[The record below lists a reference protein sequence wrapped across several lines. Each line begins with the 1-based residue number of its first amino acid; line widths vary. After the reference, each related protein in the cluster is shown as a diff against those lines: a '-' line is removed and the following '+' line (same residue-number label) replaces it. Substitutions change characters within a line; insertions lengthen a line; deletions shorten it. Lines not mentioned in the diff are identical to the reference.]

1 VLTHLIAHPGSSTKV
16 LERNSVL
23 QFKVLVHQLLHTHYL
38 CMCVLERERARA
50 SAQCVRVCVRA
61 CVCMCVPVPLRRPVP
76 PRAARLYLQYNL
88 KNQLAHF
95 STHPPLLS
103 SQATCPPGPAN
114 APGPKPHQSHSCRD
128 SQAGKTCA
136 TERAQPPTECAKP
149 PMPAGGCTRIP
160 RSARSNPRA
169 RAKRAR
175 RLQSV
180 AANKCAAEV
189 KDTRRRGNG
198 HPTPP
203 CVNNNARLR
212 MACATVSPLLQCALR
227 SRALSWEEDSRKSH
241 RYLL

>member
-1 VLTHLIAHPGSSTKV
+1 
-16 LERNSVL
+16 
-23 QFKVLVHQLLHTHYL
+23 
-38 CMCVLERERARA
+38 
-50 SAQCVRVCVRA
+50 
-61 CVCMCVPVPLRRPVP
+61 MCVPVPLRRPVP

-114 APGPKPHQSHSCRD
+114 APGPKPHQSPSCRD

-136 TERAQPPTECAKP
+136 TERAQPPTECAKA
-149 PMPAGGCTRIP
+149 PMPAGDCTRIR
-160 RSARSNPRA
+160 RSARLSSRT

-175 RLQSV
+175 GDLLQSDAV
-180 AANKCAAEV
+180 HKSAANV
-189 KDTRRRGNG
+189 KDTRMRGNG